1 MVLPS
6 EDRVSEPQQ
15 PKKDHWFRDML
26 VYGPFTGF
34 SFIIIGL
41 LAAVV
46 LPALFKSKQ
55 GINQQVIVYT
65 SQDQEYAE
73 PILLEFTKQ
82 TGIQARTV
90 YDSEAAKTIG
100 LVNRLIAES
109 AHPQCDVFWNSEEF
123 RIHQLAAKNIF
134 REQNGWKA
142 FGYRSRRLVVNTNLL
157 TLAAAPRSWSEL
169 TNAQWR
175 GKVALSYPLFGTAA
189 THFLALRQSWGD
201 ARWQAW
207 CRALQANK
215 PMVVDGNSVVVKL
228 VGSGEA
234 WIGMTDSDDIAA
246 GQREGLPIAALP
258 LTEDS
263 LLIPNTVA
271 VVRDAPHAAAVQ
283 KLFEYLQRPEVVSK
297 LVAARALEGT
307 AASEVATS
315 TLKPNWPELLREL
328 EPATARL
335 KEIFLR

>member
-1 MVLPS
+1 MKERAKLDPSYTRRVLLAGF
-6 EDRVSEPQQ
+6 VSVCVVFGYIISTEIDT
-15 PKKDHWFRDML
+15 PKKQ
-26 VYGPFTGF
+26 
-34 SFIIIGL
+34 
-41 LAAVV
+41 AALRNRVV
-46 LPALFKSKQ
+46 
-55 GINQQVIVYT
+55 IYT

-73 PILLEFTKQ
+73 PILRDFEKQ
-82 TGIQARTV
+82 TGIKARAV
-90 YDSEAAKTIG
+90 YDSEAAKTVG

-134 REQNGWKA
+134 REPGGWKT

-157 TLAAAPRSWSEL
+157 SLAAAPRSWSEL
-169 TNAQWR
+169 TNTQWR
-175 GKVALSYPLFGTAA
+175 GKVALSYPLFGTTA

-215 PMVVDGNSVVVKL
+215 PLVVDGNSVVVKL

-234 WIGMTDSDDIAA
+234 WLGMTDSDDIAA
-246 GQREGLPIAALP
+246 GQREHLPIAALP
-258 LTEDS
+258 LTEDP

-271 VVRDAPHAAAVQ
+271 VVRDAPHAAAAQ
-283 KLFEYLQRPEVVSK
+283 KLFEYLQSPEVVAK
-297 LVAARALEGT
+297 LVAAHALEGGSI
-307 AASEVATS
+307 SEVATA
-315 TLKPNWPELLREL
+315 TLKPNWPELLRDL
-328 EPATARL
+328 EPATATL